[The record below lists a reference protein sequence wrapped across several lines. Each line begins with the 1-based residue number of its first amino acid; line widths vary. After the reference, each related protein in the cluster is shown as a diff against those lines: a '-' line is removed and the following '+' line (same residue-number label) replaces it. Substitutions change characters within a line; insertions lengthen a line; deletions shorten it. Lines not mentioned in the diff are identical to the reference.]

1 MILHMAL
8 LLILTKGEIWFFF
21 SNFKL
26 SFLLKMFNKIR
37 FILKIKFGHIS
48 VTFYSKEQGERGGLT
63 VQLLKLGHLEE
74 VVVAL

>member
-1 MILHMAL
+1 
-8 LLILTKGEIWFFF
+8 
-21 SNFKL
+21 
-26 SFLLKMFNKIR
+26 MFNKIR

-48 VTFYSKEQGERGGLT
+48 VTFYNKEQGERGGLT